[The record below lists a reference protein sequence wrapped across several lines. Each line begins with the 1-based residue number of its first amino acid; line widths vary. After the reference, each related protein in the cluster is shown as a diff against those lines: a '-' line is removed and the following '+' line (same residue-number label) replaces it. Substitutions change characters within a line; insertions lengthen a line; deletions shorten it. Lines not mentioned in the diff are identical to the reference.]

1 MDSSAL
7 ISWGGSYVTICNLS
21 VRLRFLFLLVVK
33 VRNLKYSNLCSAL
46 IICLEFLWFFC
57 ECNIIIYFFG
67 SNEFLF
73 LFFFL
78 PILNFKIR
86 KLVYKAILNILNRS
100 AEIEN
105 WQVFNVILLYEQV
118 ADLGLL
124 RAETHKFESHYI
136 DNLVGKLKNDIWH
149 L

>member
-1 MDSSAL
+1 M
-7 ISWGGSYVTICNLS
+7 SY
-21 VRLRFLFLLVVK
+21 LF
-33 VRNLKYSNLCSAL
+33 
-46 IICLEFLWFFC
+46 
-57 ECNIIIYFFG
+57 IYI
-67 SNEFLF
+67 LF
-73 LFFFL
+73 IF

-86 KLVYKAILNILNRS
+86 NLVYKAILKIWNRS
-100 AEIEN
+100 AEIGN
-105 WQVFNVILLYEQV
+105 WQVFNVILLHEQV